1 MASKKSIKENKKL
14 SIDDNGYFKVSLDTF
29 LYNAGIIGF
38 IEILKE
44 AGASEGKNKEEI
56 KNDIKD
62 YYYEGQDLYVSKKF
76 LKKSDLSQ
84 LYIDSM
90 IKKFGDKT
98 RIYKTIQYIE
108 HIINSKEIEEENFK
122 EEMNFIIGSLEA
134 DGIKTSYKVLKK
146 YKIPINIEENINEVK
161 NIIKDK
167 SYDINEIKKY
177 LQKILND
184 FKNDKI
190 KQNLLMK
197 NIIYNKIKLFWKDK
211 AFLSKNNSDKD
222 LKEVFNNS
230 FEEPLKNM
238 IEDKKEY
245 KYNCITCHTKIQ
257 RNIDTTF
264 LFEVGVDTN
273 RKKSAFWN
281 CNPDSFICPLC
292 NFIYACSPMGF
303 IEIGNNNL
311 VFVNYNDSI
320 EYLIKMNVSEE
331 FKEDIKYKNEKYL
344 FYNKI
349 IQKILSIKT
358 KELNSFQVI
367 TRNDKHYSSNI
378 IGKDALQVI
387 QTRKSDLKFISSFSI
402 KTSNDEYI
410 NMFEECLDN
419 ILNFRN
425 QWLLIFKVLKNDN
438 KNNRVIYSV
447 LFSILQI
454 QITQKNIHKKG
465 GIMKKK
471 INLSYFAGKSGD
483 EMRKIIIGVN
493 NDMNLS
499 DEQNKE
505 ADNKLRGL
513 VYQLINSVYTNNKDI
528 FFSNITRLYT
538 GMNIV
543 IPTIF
548 TNIFEDDEYFK
559 EIGFAY
565 ILGLKGA
572 YDKDAYDN
580 KENKNEEGEN
590 K

>member
-14 SIDDNGYFKVSLDTF
+14 SIYDNGYFKVSLDTF
-29 LYNAGIIGF
+29 LYNAGIVGF
-38 IEILKE
+38 IQVLENSKAE
-44 AGASEGKNKEEI
+44 R
-56 KNDIKD
+56 DKD
-62 YYYEGQDLYVSKKF
+62 YIINGQDLSISKKF

-245 KYNCITCHTKIQ
+245 KYNCITCDTKIQ

-320 EYLIKMNVSEE
+320 EYLIKMNASEE

-580 KENKNEEGEN
+580 KENKKETGEN
-590 K
+590 N

>member
-14 SIDDNGYFKVSLDTF
+14 SVNDNGYFKVSLDTF
-29 LYNAGIIGF
+29 LYNAGIVGF
-38 IEILKE
+38 IQVLENAKAE
-44 AGASEGKNKEEI
+44 R
-56 KNDIKD
+56 DKD
-62 YYYEGQDLYVSKKF
+62 YIINGQDLSISKKF

-245 KYNCITCHTKIQ
+245 KYNCITCDTKIQ

-320 EYLIKMNVSEE
+320 EYLIKMNASEE

-580 KENKNEEGEN
+580 KENKKEKGEN
-590 K
+590 N

>member
-29 LYNAGIIGF
+29 LYNAGIVGF
-38 IEILKE
+38 IQVLEE
-44 AGASEGKNKEEI
+44 AEASKGKNKEEI

-90 IKKFGDKT
+90 IKKFGDKS
-98 RIYKTIQYIE
+98 TISETFKNIDYLISKEGIE
-108 HIINSKEIEEENFK
+108 EKEFNSKINS
-122 EEMNFIIGSLEA
+122 IIASLSS
-134 DGIKTSYKVLKK
+134 DSIKTGCETLQSKGLKI
-146 YKIPINIEENINEVK
+146 KIQENINNIKK
-161 NIIKDK
+161 NKKDIDK
-167 SYDINEIKKY
+167 IKKY
-177 LQKILND
+177 LKEIQNNYRNKEV
-184 FKNDKI
+184 
-190 KQNLLMK
+190 KQTLLMK
-197 NIIYNKIKLFWKDK
+197 NIMYAKIQPFWSNK
-211 AFLSKNNSDKD
+211 AFLNPQKSKKD
-222 LKEVFNNS
+222 LKNEFYET
-230 FEEPLKNM
+230 FEKPLKSI
-238 IEDKKEY
+238 IEKTKG
-245 KYNCITCHTKIQ
+245 KYNCITCGMQTSSSM
-257 RNIDTTF
+257 DTTF
-264 LFEVGVDTN
+264 LFEVGVDTG

-320 EYLIKMNVSEE
+320 EYLIKMNASEE
-331 FKEDIKYKNEKYL
+331 FKEDIKSKNEKYL

-349 IQKILSIKT
+349 IQIILSIKT

-387 QTRKSDLKFISSFSI
+387 QTRKSDLKFISNFSI

-471 INLSYFAGKSGD
+471 INLA
-483 EMRKIIIGVN
+483 
-493 NDMNLS
+493 
-499 DEQNKE
+499 
-505 ADNKLRGL
+505 
-513 VYQLINSVYTNNKDI
+513 
-528 FFSNITRLYT
+528 
-538 GMNIV
+538 
-543 IPTIF
+543 
-548 TNIFEDDEYFK
+548 
-559 EIGFAY
+559 
-565 ILGLKGA
+565 
-572 YDKDAYDN
+572 
-580 KENKNEEGEN
+580 
-590 K
+590 